1 VWNNPSSS
9 NDSTEPA
16 AASTSSNRRL
26 ASLGPSITI
35 KGDLSGGEDL
45 LIEGSVE
52 GQVSVPKHGV
62 TVGKS
67 GRVTADVYSKTIV
80 VEGEVKGN
88 LFGDENVVVRQ
99 SGRVE
104 GNIKAPRVSLE
115 GGSTF
120 RGSID
125 MEPGTTVSTPTPAS
139 KTQKSEGRNKG
150 GRENRRPEGKKP
162 VVAAT
167 S

>member
-1 VWNNPSSS
+1 VWNNPSSPNEPKDRPS
-9 NDSTEPA
+9 APA
-16 AASTSSNRRL
+16 ASSGGRL

-45 LIEGSVE
+45 LIEGRVE

-67 GRVTADVYSKTIV
+67 GRVTADVYSKTII

-125 MEPGTTVSTPTPAS
+125 MEPAGGAAPS
-139 KTQKSEGRNKG
+139 QKSENRNKSQHQG
-150 GRENRRPEGKKP
+150 KADQPKKP
-162 VVAAT
+162 AMAGAKG
-167 S
+167 

>member
-1 VWNNPSSS
+1 MWNNPSDPSDRSNPTPSS
-9 NDSTEPA
+9 GGG
-16 AASTSSNRRL
+16 RL

-45 LIEGSVE
+45 LIEGRVE

-62 TVGKS
+62 TIGKS

-88 LFGDENVVVRQ
+88 LYGDENVVVRQ

-125 MEPGTTVSTPTPAS
+125 MEPAANAPKPKSAPEAEKKSARPQAERKPATTPA
-139 KTQKSEGRNKG
+139 
-150 GRENRRPEGKKP
+150 
-162 VVAAT
+162 
-167 S
+167 